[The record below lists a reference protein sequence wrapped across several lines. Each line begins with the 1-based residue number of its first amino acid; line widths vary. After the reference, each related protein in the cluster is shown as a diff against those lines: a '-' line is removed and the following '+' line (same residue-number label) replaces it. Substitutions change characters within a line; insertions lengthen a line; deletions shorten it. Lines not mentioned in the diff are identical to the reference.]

1 MLPWFRQ
8 ASVRLLVLTNNNHSK
23 HVLCPYHL
31 PAMHRSSTNKLRCIV
46 KTLVC
51 WSVLEDL
58 SWNNCLPQPSLTSSH
73 DGGALAD
80 GWPAFLSSMK
90 LLVSH
95 SSHFSAYFWDQLV
108 PGQTS
113 PWLMYLCA
121 KCTRGNQWRGL
132 VLTSSS
138 GHCCQLYFLIK
149 PYWLN
154 TINVLFC
161 YLSIWFF
168 SLLLLIWF
176 QSQQGKR
183 RYYLLAPSDSST
195 SHLKFI

>member
-8 ASVRLLVLTNNNHSK
+8 ASVRLLVLANNNHSK
-23 HVLCPYHL
+23 HVFCPYHL

-80 GWPAFLSSMK
+80 GWSAFLSSMK

-95 SSHFSAYFWDQLV
+95 SSHFSAHFWDQLA

-121 KCTRGNQWRGL
+121 KCTRGKQWKGV
-132 VLTSSS
+132 VLTSPS

-149 PYWLN
+149 PYQLN
-154 TINVLFC
+154 TINMLFC
-161 YLSIWFF
+161 YLSIDFF
-168 SLLLLIWF
+168 PFYFLFGSKVNRGREGIIYWHPQILV
-176 QSQQGKR
+176 
-183 RYYLLAPSDSST
+183 PHT
-195 SHLKFI
+195 